1 MIVELFF
8 IIFQLFSFIEPAI
21 IALVVVVN
29 VEVGREN
36 IGAVFWMLCN
46 LNFSADEFVT
56 AVGVVVAIVVA
67 AAAAAAVGHLVEF
80 STALL

>member
-8 IIFQLFSFIEPAI
+8 HNISVVFFIKPAI
-21 IALVVVVN
+21 IALVVAVT

-46 LNFSADEFVT
+46 LNFPAKFVP
-56 AVGVVVAIVVA
+56 AVGVVVAVVVT
-67 AAAAAAVGHLVEF
+67 AAAVGHLVEF
-80 STALL
+80 STALLRYKS

>member
-46 LNFSADEFVT
+46 LNFPAEFVA
-56 AVGVVVAIVVA
+56 AVGVVVAVVVA
-67 AAAAAAVGHLVEF
+67 AAAVCHLVEL
-80 STALL
+80 STALLPYKS